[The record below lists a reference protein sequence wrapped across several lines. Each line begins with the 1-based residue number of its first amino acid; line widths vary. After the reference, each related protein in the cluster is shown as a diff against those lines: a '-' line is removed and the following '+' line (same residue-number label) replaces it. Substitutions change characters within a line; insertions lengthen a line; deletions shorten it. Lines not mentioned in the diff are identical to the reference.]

1 LAWEY
6 DGGGE
11 TDKPEMVRQKTEKTA
26 GLLKWGGRR
35 GRDHTEGQRG
45 KGLSLA
51 GLVFRL
57 GDGAAFITVFYLFT
71 IYPTYY

>member
-6 DGGGE
+6 DGGGKTNE
-11 TDKPEMVRQKTEKTA
+11 PEMVRQKTEKTA
-26 GLLKWGGRR
+26 GLLKRGSQQGG
-35 GRDHTEGQRG
+35 DHMEGQRG

-57 GDGAAFITVFYLFT
+57 GDSAAFITVFYLFT